1 MFIAKIEDGQVV
13 KVVDHREVYGNVT
26 PTAEQLAQKSYMPV
40 NLWRDHDRL
49 TQKLVPCAPV
59 IEGDWVYTME
69 VQQMTADDIQAAK
82 DSAMAQIRGD
92 RNRLLAQSDYTQ
104 IPDNPNS
111 KKAEWST
118 YRQALR
124 DLPSTITGDPR
135 IFNDWPKDPN
145 WKPTPFGDR

>member
-13 KVVDHREVYGNVT
+13 KVADHREVYGNVT

-49 TQKLVPCAPV
+49 TQKLVPCTPV

-104 IPDNPNS
+104 IPDNPNP
-111 KKAEWST
+111 KKTEWST